1 MESRPSRLFIGVNKM
16 VFNRKKRIMEA
27 VNMIKPTSKA
37 ALKRECLYLCNLN
50 VEKAEKMYDFLVKG
64 MDGIPDIEPASR
76 PFIQNFGEQASGVF
90 GWLRENRD
98 MIGQAADFIKGIVSS
113 RKGGPT
119 TPAAPLP
126 PING

>member
-1 MESRPSRLFIGVNKM
+1 MFRQRRER
-16 VFNRKKRIMEA
+16 RIRERIA
-27 VNMIKPTSKA
+27 MIKPTSKA

-64 MDGIPDIEPASR
+64 MDGIPDVEPETR

-90 GWLRENRD
+90 GWLRENKD
-98 MIGQAADFIKGIVSS
+98 MLGEAADFIKGILAS
-113 RKGGPT
+113 RKGG
-119 TPAAPLP
+119 TPPSAPLP